1 MGVGL
6 WWGLLRAG
14 PSTTWTK
21 AFCWKFGR
29 FFFLDVLA
37 SFVELFQCQKTFSKL
52 WFGTGVFYSELSFFV
67 KSGVDITRAVM
78 VWICLYMIF
87 GNESGS
93 LCHPQNFQEDG
104 HFHLPHLPNSSKNH
118 LEISWDHTIT
128 SWCFQTFF
136 VFGEMIQFD
145 DPIFQVGWNR
155 QPDKH
160 QKGNLDIQDSGA
172 KKEVTPKH
180 TRNLCAKV
188 GIKTIFHWTM
198 DELQDSLCIL
208 MKGLQDSGVLLC
220 QNDPKSPFFS
230 HPR

>member
-1 MGVGL
+1 MGVSEGL
-6 WWGLLRAG
+6 

-21 AFCWKFGR
+21 TFCWKFGR

-37 SFVELFQCQKTFSKL
+37 SFVELFQCQKNLFQTVIWNRCFLLWTLAVLFSL
-52 WFGTGVFYSELSFFV
+52 GWT
-67 KSGVDITRAVM
+67 ITRAVM

-136 VFGEMIQFD
+136 VFGEIIQFD

-160 QKGNLDIQDSGA
+160 QKGNLENSRFRCQ
-172 KKEVTPKH
+172 K
-180 TRNLCAKV
+180 RNLP
-188 GIKTIFHWTM
+188 
-198 DELQDSLCIL
+198 
-208 MKGLQDSGVLLC
+208 
-220 QNDPKSPFFS
+220 QNTHLFVHKSWD
-230 HPR
+230 